1 MLRWALAF
9 FLVALLAALFGFTD
23 IAAGAAWVG
32 RLLCFLFLAA
42 FVVAFTA
49 GLVKIRHG
57 RVIVLRLHPPR
68 KP

>member
-1 MLRWALAF
+1 MLRWAVAF

-42 FVVAFTA
+42 FVFAFTL
-49 GLVKIRHG
+49 GLVRVRRG
-57 RVIVLRLHPPR
+57 RIVVTSPEGRR
-68 KP
+68 R